1 MQNTEIETKQ
11 KKLKE
16 KVMVMQLRAAQTGLQ
31 GLHGFQQQLPQQQQ
45 QGNAMFQP
53 QMRGR
58 GRGSFVN
65 NGPDLNTVMIPNG
78 IQAMK
83 KVMPCHTCGIVGHW
97 KWECPMLV
105 QEGVG
110 QQNNDVNSFQNMRGP
125 KLRGPNPNFQ
135 NNVNQMQGLQPIQSQ
150 QMQMP
155 RVQMAQLQPMQQ
167 QFPMVPNQQ
176 MQIPLA
182 PMNQQQVM
190 LPQQVT
196 GQGMNQN
203 GTVHQFP
210 LHSEN
215 GINDG
220 GESESSDEEVNC
232 MLAASLEVDQKGPY
246 VEGRVMGHSV
256 SFLVDRGATRSTVR
270 SIEVPNLPLSGRTV
284 QVVGVANRYLTN
296 PITDPVQVRIG
307 NYQGSHIFVV
317 CDSSPISL
325 LGRDLLCKLGCST
338 MCSNDGIKIQTNS
351 DEEEEDSL
359 GRGEVETVDEEYPL
373 ITLYPML
380 TESDIPAELQET
392 AEKEV
397 WDMTVKEVGLVKG
410 GEQVK
415 VTVKPNVNFPQT
427 PQYHMLQDTLMKVG
441 QLIESL

>member
-1 MQNTEIETKQ
+1 MDLGPCRNLVQFQFVLRQPWFVEGLRPKISQMIKSHLICWQSKSIDEVLNYAKYCSDEIETKQ
-11 KKLKE
+11 KRLKE

-31 GLHGFQQQLPQQQQ
+31 GLQGFQQQVSQQQQ

-58 GRGSFVN
+58 GRGGFVN

-97 KWECPMLV
+97 KRECPMMV

-110 QQNNDVNSFQNMRGP
+110 QQNNDVNTFQTMRGP

-135 NNVNQMQGLQPIQSQ
+135 NNINQLQGLQPMQPQ
-150 QMQMP
+150 QVQMP

-167 QFPMVPNQQ
+167 QFPMVPNRQ

-182 PMNQQQVM
+182 PMNQQQAM

-196 GQGMNQN
+196 GQGMSQN
-203 GTVHQFP
+203 DTVHQFP

-215 GINDG
+215 GINDVW
-220 GESESSDEEVNC
+220 ESESSDEEGNYV
-232 MLAASLEVDQKGPY
+232 LAASLEVDQKGPY
-246 VEGRVMGHSV
+246 VEGRVMGHRV
-256 SFLVDRGATRSTVR
+256 SFLVDTGATRSTVR

-307 NYQGSHIFVV
+307 NYQGSHKFVV

-325 LGRDLLCKLGCST
+325 LGRDLLCKLGCSI
-338 MCSNDGIKIQTNS
+338 MCSNDGIKIQTSS
-351 DEEEEDSL
+351 DGEEEDSV
-359 GRGEVETVDEEYPL
+359 GGDEVETVDE
-373 ITLYPML
+373 
-380 TESDIPAELQET
+380 
-392 AEKEV
+392 
-397 WDMTVKEVGLVKG
+397 
-410 GEQVK
+410 
-415 VTVKPNVNFPQT
+415 
-427 PQYHMLQDTLMKVG
+427 
-441 QLIESL
+441 